1 MSIIGSLRFMAT
13 HPLTRDTP
21 LRNVARLIRWQIG
34 SRLAPGAIVYEWING
49 SKFLVTA
56 GEAGLT
62 GNIYAG
68 LHEFPEMG
76 YLLHVLRDDDL
87 FVDVGANVGAYS
99 ILACAAAGARGVAIE
114 PIPSTYERLIENIR
128 INHLENR
135 VRCLNVGIGRDIG
148 WGSFTNDRETAN
160 HVVAESERGANV
172 VAAAIRTLDDVV
184 GSDIPSVIKIDVE
197 GYETPVLEGAVE
209 ILRNPGL
216 HSVIMEI
223 NGSGDRYGYD
233 ESHIIELMLDLGFRS
248 CSYNPLGRSL
258 AELPGRNMHSDN
270 TLFVRDRALV
280 AELLASSR
288 RVAILDKEF

>member
-1 MSIIGSLRFMAT
+1 
-13 HPLTRDTP
+13 
-21 LRNVARLIRWQIG
+21 
-34 SRLAPGAIVYEWING
+34 
-49 SKFLVTA
+49 
-56 GEAGLT
+56 
-62 GNIYAG
+62 
-68 LHEFPEMG
+68 
-76 YLLHVLRDDDL
+76 
-87 FVDVGANVGAYS
+87 
-99 ILACAAAGARGVAIE
+99 
-114 PIPSTYERLIENIR
+114 
-128 INHLENR
+128 
-135 VRCLNVGIGRDIG
+135 
-148 WGSFTNDRETAN
+148 
-160 HVVAESERGANV
+160 
-172 VAAAIRTLDDVV
+172 
-184 GSDIPSVIKIDVE
+184 VIKIDVE

-209 ILRNPGL
+209 TLRNPGL